1 MIIALICQVYALVWF
16 EICQIWQHVYE
27 FFLLVDA
34 CFWVSEFCLVLV
46 KGLGRHFESK
56 LHEYIGYFKLIVLK
70 LGIFYMIL
78 MICCF
83 Y

>member
-1 MIIALICQVYALVWF
+1 M
-16 EICQIWQHVYE
+16 
-27 FFLLVDA
+27 LVDA

-46 KGLGRHFESK
+46 KGLGRHFEYK
-56 LHEYIGYFKLIVLK
+56 LHEYIGCFKLIALK
-70 LGIFYMIL
+70 LGIFCMIL